1 MTLHH
6 GPLLIFHRR
15 DELAALA
22 SLVNTGHRARR
33 AYGSPASALQDQIT
47 RNVIAAYK
55 QATGPGQTDVRPLA
69 PIGYLD
75 QDEDTM
81 TTTEVAQVLDLSER
95 QTRRLA
101 GSLGAWKKAGM
112 YHWPATAVVEYAEG
126 RDAA

>member
-22 SLVNTGHRARR
+22 SLVNTGHRALQ
-33 AYGSPASALQDQIT
+33 AYGLPASALKDQIA

-55 QATGPGQTDVRPLA
+55 ATGPGQTDVRPLA

-75 QDEDTM
+75 QDDDTM

-101 GSLGAWKKAGM
+101 SSLGAWKKAGVL
-112 YHWPATAVVEYAEG
+112 HWPATAVVEYAEG
-126 RDAA
+126 RDTA

>member
-6 GPLLIFHRR
+6 GPLLIFTRR

-22 SLVNTGHRARR
+22 SLVNTGHRALQ
-33 AYGSPASALQDQIT
+33 AYGLPASALKDQIA

-55 QATGPGQTDVRPLA
+55 QATGPGQTDVRPFA
-69 PIGYLD
+69 PIAYLN
-75 QDEDTM
+75 EDDTLS
-81 TTTEVAQVLDLSER
+81 TTEVAQVLDLSER

-112 YHWPATAVVEYAEG
+112 YHWPATAVHEYAEG

>member
-6 GPLLIFHRR
+6 GPLLIFTRR

-22 SLVNTGHRARR
+22 SLVNTGHRALQ
-33 AYGSPASALQDQIT
+33 AYGLPASALKDQIA

-55 QATGPGQTDVRPLA
+55 QATGPGQTDVRPFA
-69 PIGYLD
+69 PIPYLN
-75 QDEDTM
+75 EDDTLS
-81 TTTEVAQVLDLSER
+81 TTEVAQVLDLSER

-101 GSLGAWKKAGM
+101 SSLGAWKKAGVL
-112 YHWPATAVVEYAEG
+112 HWPATAVVEYAEG

>member
-33 AYGSPASALQDQIT
+33 AYGLPASALQDQIA

-55 QATGPGQTDVRPLA
+55 QATGPGQAAVRALA
-69 PIGYLD
+69 PIAYLD
-75 QDEDTM
+75 QAEDTL
-81 TTTEVAQVLDLSER
+81 TTAEVAAALDLSER

-101 GSLGAWKKAGM
+101 SSLGAWKKAGM
-112 YHWPATAVVEYAEG
+112 YHWPATAVHEYAEG